1 MPRDLHAEAEAAAGD
16 FLAMYDEDAAAGRV
30 RARADYLARFP
41 EFHERIARELDE
53 LLARGLA
60 AAPGAA
66 PAGRMLGRYRL
77 LATLPDRPARFH
89 AVLEMTER
97 IARALHAAHEAGV
110 VHRDVKPQNVMLT
123 ADDEPV
129 VLDFGTAR
137 FEDEDGPTR
146 TRSGEVFGS
155 LA

>member
-1 MPRDLHAEAEAAAGD
+1 RRIALKVLDERGGWLSSARRERLHREAEALARLDHPGVCPIHEAELTGPTP
-16 FLAMYDEDAAAGRV
+16 FLAMRYVAGESLAARLQ
-30 RARADYLARFP
+30 RAR
-41 EFHERIARELDE
+41 E
-53 LLARGLA
+53 
-60 AAPGAA
+60 APDPHGN
-66 PAGRMLGRYRL
+66 RL

-146 TRSGEVFGS
+146 T
-155 LA
+155 